1 MTTRTVPVQVSISL
15 YHQLER
21 LAKLTNRS
29 PENIV
34 EQALTASIP
43 PLPDTLSDEIRDDLL
58 ALEGLE
64 DDELW
69 EVARSFVSPERQEE
83 ISLLLEKNKATI
95 TEAEKVR
102 LSELQSQ
109 ADRLMLR
116 KAYAYVLL
124 KWRGHR
130 LPTLAELEAQA

>member
-1 MTTRTVPVQVSISL
+1 MTTQTIPVQVPRSL

-21 LAKLTNRS
+21 LATLTNQ
-29 PENIV
+29 PLEDIV
-34 EQALTASIP
+34 ERSLAASIP

-58 ALEGLE
+58 VLEGLE

-69 EVARSFVSPERQEE
+69 EAARSVISPEQQEE
-83 ISLLLEKNKATI
+83 ISLLLEKNKATL
-95 TEAEKVR
+95 TEAEKAR
-102 LSELQSQ
+102 LSELQAQ

-130 LPTLAELEAQA
+130 LPTLAEWEGV